1 VSAVAL
7 LLDENIPAPVRNA
20 LLALLPAARIRTVG
34 VDPDVP
40 PKRTLDP
47 DLLVFAEAEGFSL
60 VTFDKDTMPGHAA
73 DHVAAGR
80 HTWGVFVFPD
90 GNNMSAGRIAS
101 ELVMIW
107 GASQQDEW
115 IDLVAFLPL

>member
-1 VSAVAL
+1 MSAVAF

-20 LLALLPAARIRTVG
+20 LIAVIKGAHIRMVG

-40 PKRTLDP
+40 PKQTTDP
-47 DLLVFAEAEGFSL
+47 DLLVFAEAEGLSI

-80 HTWGVFVFPD
+80 HTWGVFVFPN
-90 GNNMSAGRIAS
+90 GNNMSAGQIAA
-101 ELVMIW
+101 ELAMVC
-107 GASQQDEW
+107 GASQRDEW
-115 IDLVAFLPL
+115 IDLVLFLPL